1 MNQKTTFWSL
11 LKESIIVQS
20 IITLMMVSAITYLYL
35 TGREVPETL
44 YNLTYIIVGYWLG
57 SKAQHTIEKSNK

>member
-1 MNQKTTFWSL
+1 MDEKTTFWSL

-20 IITLMMVSAITYLYL
+20 IITLMMVSAIVYLYL
-35 TGREVPETL
+35 TGKEVPETL

-57 SKAQHTIEKSNK
+57 SKTQHTIEKSNK

>member
-1 MNQKTTFWSL
+1 VDEKTTFWSL

-20 IITLMMVSAITYLYL
+20 IITLMMVSAIVYLYL
-35 TGREVPETL
+35 TGKEVPETL

-57 SKAQHTIEKSNK
+57 SKAQHSIEKSNK